1 MCSRERIFSAM
12 SCTRR
17 ILARRNVNQPQRH
30 GGTERNVVTTENT
43 EGTEKNVVTTEN
55 AEGREKK

>member
-1 MCSRERIFSAM
+1 M

-17 ILARRNVNQPQRH
+17 ILARRNVNRPQRH

-43 EGTEKNVVTTEN
+43 EKNVVTTEN